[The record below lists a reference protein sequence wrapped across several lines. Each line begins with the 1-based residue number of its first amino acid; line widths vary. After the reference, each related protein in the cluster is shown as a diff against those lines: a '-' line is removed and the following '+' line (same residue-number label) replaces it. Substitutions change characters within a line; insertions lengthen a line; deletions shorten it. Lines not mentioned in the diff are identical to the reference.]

1 MKSLFDLVSN
11 IEAQESRIKE
21 INEREEVYT
30 EEEYEALINLLE
42 KNRPV
47 RDKKLKRLQ
56 EILIEGGLL
65 G

>member
-56 EILIEGGLL
+56 EILLEGGLL